1 MTTKTLGPP
10 FQHLHIH
17 QDEEKKKQRKYG
29 EEKKNKKKRVGK
41 MKGEMMKTTY
51 M

>member
-1 MTTKTLGPP
+1 M
-10 FQHLHIH
+10 
-17 QDEEKKKQRKYG
+17 RK
-29 EEKKNKKKRVGK
+29 KKNKESMVRKKNGNKRVGK